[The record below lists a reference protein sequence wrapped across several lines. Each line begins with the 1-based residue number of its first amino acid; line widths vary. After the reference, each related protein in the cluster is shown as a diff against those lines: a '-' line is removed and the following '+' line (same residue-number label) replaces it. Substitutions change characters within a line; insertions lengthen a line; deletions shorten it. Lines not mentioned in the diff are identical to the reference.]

1 MKVDVHESANGGR
14 DAEQPVSSF
23 ERVPTAEPIEVL
35 VDMDA
40 GHGKLKAAKKAA
52 KKEKKVRC
60 YILCTLLPV
69 TKGWSEFPCRTLAPS
84 YIGYQNFQNADYQGC
99 HRLLQFSFCALKG
112 KMDRGCC
119 NESQCFM

>member
-1 MKVDVHESANGGR
+1 MQPGPRELPPPPAVLPFTDMKVDVHESANGGR

-52 KKEKKVRC
+52 KRRKRC
-60 YILCTLLPV
+60 GV
-69 TKGWSEFPCRTLAPS
+69 TS
-84 YIGYQNFQNADYQGC
+84 
-99 HRLLQFSFCALKG
+99 CAHYCL
-112 KMDRGCC
+112 
-119 NESQCFM
+119 